1 MPKFILLEDRLWCR
15 RLPEGNEFNL
25 RLGHMATGYSI
36 CQRSSDGVSVSNQEG
51 QGSDSNQEGY
61 GSERRGMCSAF
72 QYPLPK
78 IQLAFNSLYSY
89 GHKTMGNLY
98 L

>member
-1 MPKFILLEDRLWCR
+1 MPKFILLEDRLRCR
-15 RLPEGNEFNL
+15 RLPEGNELNIW
-25 RLGHMATGYSI
+25 LGHMAAGYSLF
-36 CQRSSDGVSVSNQEG
+36 QRSSNRISVSNQEG

-61 GSERRGMCSAF
+61 GSESRGLCFAF

-78 IQLAFNSLYSY
+78 IQLASNFLYPY
-89 GHKTMGNLY
+89 GHKATGNLY